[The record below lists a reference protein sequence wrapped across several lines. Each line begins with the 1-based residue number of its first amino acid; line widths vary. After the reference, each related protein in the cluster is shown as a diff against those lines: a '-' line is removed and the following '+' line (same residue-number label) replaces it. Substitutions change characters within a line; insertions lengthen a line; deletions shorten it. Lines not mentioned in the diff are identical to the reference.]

1 MVTVQSALR
10 GEKKKKK
17 EKQQMCRAGLPPRQ
31 KLLDILLTVNVGE
44 AKRKL
49 CIVLN

>member
-10 GEKKKKK
+10 GRGGEK

-44 AKRKL
+44 AKL
-49 CIVLN
+49 SYVSF

>member
-10 GEKKKKK
+10 GGGWEGK

-44 AKRKL
+44 AKL
-49 CIVLN
+49 SYVSF